1 MNARVSSAR
10 AAFSKESRLEFP
22 RQSSADRSP
31 PSARPE
37 DTLSPTKF
45 GSSRCPSCSEDVFSL
60 QQLTIHF
67 LGGDTPR
74 FLFLDPTCPL
84 PLHLRKNEAPNAGR
98 PAAHTPHCAC
108 RSCSNGLCKR
118 LVAND
123 AQLVHTSR
131 VAVESPGAGTGV
143 LTTTMQ
149 SPLQYHTPLRPPPRR
164 RGARWRC
171 AAAYFLHAPCAR
183 ACAPRPPRARG
194 PRPAGAAGAR
204 RPRALRWRYTPPRP
218 A

>member
-1 MNARVSSAR
+1 MYASVLHARR
-10 AAFSKESRLEFP
+10 FPKDIRLESA

-37 DTLSPTKF
+37 NTTLLPQ
-45 GSSRCPSCSEDVFSL
+45 SSDPRDALRTRRMFVL
-60 QQLTIHF
+60 RQQLTIHF
-67 LGGDTPR
+67 PSVDTSH

-84 PLHLRKNEAPNAGR
+84 PLHPRRNRAPNAGR

-164 RGARWRC
+164 RGAHWRC